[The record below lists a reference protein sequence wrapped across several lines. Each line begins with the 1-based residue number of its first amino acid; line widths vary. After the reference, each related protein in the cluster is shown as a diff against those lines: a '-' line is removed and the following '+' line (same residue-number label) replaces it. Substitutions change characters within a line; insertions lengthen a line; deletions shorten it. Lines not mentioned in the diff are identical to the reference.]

1 MMSNEDKKLKIEF
14 APGAFDDF
22 EGTQEELEEMI
33 AEITRMAESG
43 ELFEQS
49 TPVDFDELLEDN
61 PEWAEKIIDNIDGN
75 NKRTLQ

>member
-1 MMSNEDKKLKIEF
+1 MSNEDKKLKIEF